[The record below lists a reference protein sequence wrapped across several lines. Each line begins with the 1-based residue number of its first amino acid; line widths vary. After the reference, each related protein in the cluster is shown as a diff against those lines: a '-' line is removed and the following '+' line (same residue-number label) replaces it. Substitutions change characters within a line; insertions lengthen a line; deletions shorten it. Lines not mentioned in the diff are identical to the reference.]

1 MPFDGLITKAIVTE
15 LNTCLING
23 KVTKIFEPN
32 KNEIILG
39 IYSNGVR
46 YAVNLNI
53 SSNYYSIYLTTNKQ
67 VNPTT
72 APNFCMLL
80 RKYLIGKKISK
91 ISSDSLERIVN
102 IEFIGY
108 NELNDLTTLK
118 LIVELMGKH
127 SNVILVNEKNII
139 IDSLRHLDSSTNS
152 TRDILPAHYYTL
164 PESKKLDITKDMNE
178 LYDQLKHKDSDII
191 NLFSNNFTGI
201 SKTFISNLLNILN
214 IDNTFTFDN
223 FKKVYEYI
231 NNLINNLNYYGCG
244 VNTGNDYTIIY
255 NKKSNNLDL
264 NFFLDDYYNSKILND
279 TFISYRNNILKLI
292 LEKIKKLS
300 KKLSVLNTKL
310 EECEDS
316 EKYRIYGEL
325 LTNNLYRINSRNV
338 HEVHL
343 ENYYNNNE
351 LLEISLDP
359 SISPANNAK
368 KYFKKYNKLKTA
380 FHIVSS
386 QKQDIES
393 EINYLET
400 IVYSVEVSKTI
411 EDLNEV
417 YNELIQSGLIKEKS
431 KVVSKN
437 NKDSEGTK
445 FLEFNIDG
453 FKVLVGKNN
462 KQNDYLTNKVANSG
476 DLWFHTKDIHGSHV
490 ILKIENGVQPS
501 QETINKVATLAAK
514 YSKASHSSN
523 IPVDYTFIRYVKR
536 ITKSKPGMVN
546 YTNYKTV
553 NVNID

>member
-1 MPFDGLITKAIVTE
+1 M
-15 LNTCLING
+15 
-23 KVTKIFEPN
+23 
-32 KNEIILG
+32 
-39 IYSNGVR
+39 
-46 YAVNLNI
+46 
-53 SSNYYSIYLTTNKQ
+53 
-67 VNPTT
+67 
-72 APNFCMLL
+72 
-80 RKYLIGKKISK
+80 
-91 ISSDSLERIVN
+91 
-102 IEFIGY
+102 
-108 NELNDLTTLK
+108 
-118 LIVELMGKH
+118 
-127 SNVILVNEKNII
+127 
-139 IDSLRHLDSSTNS
+139 
-152 TRDILPAHYYTL
+152 
-164 PESKKLDITKDMNE
+164 
-178 LYDQLKHKDSDII
+178 
-191 NLFSNNFTGI
+191 
-201 SKTFISNLLNILN
+201 
-214 IDNTFTFDN
+214 
-223 FKKVYEYI
+223 
-231 NNLINNLNYYGCG
+231 
-244 VNTGNDYTIIY
+244 
-255 NKKSNNLDL
+255 
-264 NFFLDDYYNSKILND
+264 
-279 TFISYRNNILKLI
+279 
-292 LEKIKKLS
+292 
-300 KKLSVLNTKL
+300 
-310 EECEDS
+310 
-316 EKYRIYGEL
+316 
-325 LTNNLYRINSRNV
+325 
-338 HEVHL
+338 
-343 ENYYNNNE
+343 
-351 LLEISLDP
+351 DP

>member
-1 MPFDGLITKAIVTE
+1 
-15 LNTCLING
+15 
-23 KVTKIFEPN
+23 
-32 KNEIILG
+32 
-39 IYSNGVR
+39 
-46 YAVNLNI
+46 
-53 SSNYYSIYLTTNKQ
+53 
-67 VNPTT
+67 
-72 APNFCMLL
+72 
-80 RKYLIGKKISK
+80 
-91 ISSDSLERIVN
+91 
-102 IEFIGY
+102 
-108 NELNDLTTLK
+108 
-118 LIVELMGKH
+118 
-127 SNVILVNEKNII
+127 
-139 IDSLRHLDSSTNS
+139 
-152 TRDILPAHYYTL
+152 
-164 PESKKLDITKDMNE
+164 MNE

-264 NFFLDDYYNSKILND
+264 NFFFDDYYNSKILND

-351 LLEISLDP
+351 LLEIPLDP